1 MQLDLRWVKFMSM
14 WLLDDHICRSWKA
27 CNISENRMSNGFC
40 KSSMNKQEFNML
52 NGWLEFKTI
61 LFEEWW
67 ASEKKLTPFIWNIFL
82 YCFPRAFFGSVRTY
96 KKIIAFKS
104 HRGNWLVLNKR
115 LEKDYND
122 GIFINT
128 FKRTNHMRQIIS
140 HQIHPIKTNGKVY
153 KNSGQMCWILF
164 MSFLLESAQLSLFN
178 ISSWSIH
185 IWSSFSY
192 SRKHN
197 SIKISAVT

>member
-1 MQLDLRWVKFMSM
+1 MARVQDNIIWRMMGLRKKNLHHS
-14 WLLDDHICRSWKA
+14 SGT
-27 CNISENRMSNGFC
+27 SFC
-40 KSSMNKQEFNML
+40 IVSQ
-52 NGWLEFKTI
+52 GH
-61 LFEEWW
+61 
-67 ASEKKLTPFIWNIFL
+67 
-82 YCFPRAFFGSVRTY
+82 FFGSVRTY

-140 HQIHPIKTNGKVY
+140 HQIHPIKTNGKVS
-153 KNSGQMCWILF
+153 KNSGQMCWIWF

-178 ISSWSIH
+178 ISSWSMH

-192 SRKHN
+192 SRKHD
-197 SIKISAVT
+197 SIKISTVT